1 MKKAIVC
8 HVTSVHPPFDVR
20 IFYKEAKSLAKNGFD
35 TYLVVSGAENQII
48 DDVKIVGVN
57 VFQAGRL
64 YRMFKHSK
72 LVIDRALEIK
82 ADIYHVHD
90 PELLPY
96 VGELKATGAKVIY
109 DSHEDVPTQTLSK
122 TYVPY
127 IFRWPLSLWV
137 KLYENYQVR
146 KIDAIVAATE
156 TIRNRFKSVHKNIV
170 VINNYPFVEELKTN
184 TETQVKELAVCYVG
198 SVAKVR
204 GAVEI
209 VKAIELSKSAKLYL
223 AGSTNEAG
231 LYEQLRSMDGWKKV
245 IDVGYIPR
253 TKVAE
258 VMGKCMVGIV
268 TLHPEVNYLSSIPIK
283 MFEYLSAGIP
293 IICSDFPHW
302 REMLGQ
308 YNCARFVNP
317 LDPYDIAESIDW
329 YIDNPEMAKEMGLR
343 GQKLVEDV
351 FNWKSEEIKL
361 VDLYKKLAAG
371 EMS

>member
-1 MKKAIVC
+1 MKTPIVC

-20 IFYKEAKSLAKNGFD
+20 IFYKEARSLAKNGFD
-35 TYLVVSGAENQII
+35 TYLVVSGAENQIV
-48 DDVKIVGVN
+48 DGVKIVGVN

-72 LVIDRALEIK
+72 LVIDKALEIK
-82 ADIYHVHD
+82 ADVYHVHD

-96 VGELKATGAKVIY
+96 VSELKATSAKVIY

-122 TYVPY
+122 SYVPY

-137 KLYENYQVR
+137 RFYENHQVK

-156 TIRNRFKSVHKNIV
+156 TIRNRFKEVHKNIV
-170 VINNYPFVEELKTN
+170 AVNNYPFIEELKLNTTN
-184 TETQVKELAVCYVG
+184 LVKERAVCYVG
-198 SVAKVR
+198 SVARMR
-204 GAVEI
+204 GAVEL
-209 VKAIELSKSAKLYL
+209 VKAIELAKDAKLFL
-223 AGSTNEAG
+223 AGSSNETG
-231 LYEQLRSMDGWKKV
+231 LYEELKSMPGWDKV

-253 TKVAE
+253 GKVAE
-258 VMGKCMVGIV
+258 VMSKSVAGLV
-268 TLHPEVNYLSSIPIK
+268 TLYPEINYLSSIPIK

-317 LDPYDIAESIDW
+317 LDPYDIADSIDW
-329 YIDNPEMAKEMGLR
+329 YLDNPEKAKEMGLR

-351 FNWKSEEIKL
+351 FNWKSEEAKL
-361 VDLYKKLAAG
+361 IDLYNKLIGVAK
-371 EMS
+371 